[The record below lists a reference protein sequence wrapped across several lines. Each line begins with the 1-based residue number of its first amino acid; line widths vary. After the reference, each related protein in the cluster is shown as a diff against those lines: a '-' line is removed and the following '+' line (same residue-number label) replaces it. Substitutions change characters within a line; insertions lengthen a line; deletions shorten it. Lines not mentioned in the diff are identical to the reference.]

1 MSEQTT
7 SLSYAAVN
15 AITLAYRLEHMDAP
29 GVPLVFL
36 HGATLTHESWAAQIA
51 HFAPNHP
58 VVAIDARNH
67 GRSSLTVGEHDLETH
82 AEDLLALL
90 EELGLTGSRRPVLVG
105 LSMGGMTAMR
115 VTLRSQ
121 FATRA
126 LVLAN
131 TTSEGWYPPEEREQV
146 RQTLES
152 LTPDALTYWAGEW
165 EKTFFTAAFRQA
177 HPEQVAGWRRRF
189 EAQSLD
195 QYREAML
202 GLLERRPITEYLNII
217 DCPTLILGAEQDVT
231 IPPTL
236 SEQLAKAIRG
246 AQLTILPDCAHL
258 SNEEQP
264 AAFNA
269 ALEAFLNAGVPTP

>member
-1 MSEQTT
+1 MSKEMA
-7 SLSYAAVN
+7 SLSHATVN
-15 AITLAYRLEHMDAP
+15 DITLAYRLEHADAP

-58 VVAIDARNH
+58 VVAVDARNH
-67 GRSSLTVGEHDLETH
+67 GHSSLTIGEHDLETH

-90 EELGLTGSRRPVLVG
+90 EELGLTGSRRPVLIG
-105 LSMGGMTAMR
+105 LSMGGMIAMR

-121 FATRA
+121 FAARA

-131 TTSEGWYPPEEREQV
+131 TTSEGWYPPDEKEQV
-146 RQTLES
+146 RDTLEQLTLES
-152 LTPDALTYWAGEW
+152 LTYWGSEW
-165 EKTFFTAAFRQA
+165 EQTFFTAPFRQA

-202 GLLERRPITEYLNII
+202 GLVERRPITEYLNII
-217 DCPTLILGAEQDVT
+217 DCPTLVLGAEYDVT
-231 IPPTL
+231 IPPKL
-236 SEQLAKAIRG
+236 SAQLAKGIRG
-246 AQLTILPDCAHL
+246 AQLKILPDCAHL

-269 ALEAFLNAGVPTP
+269 ALEAFLQAGVPT